1 MRRYFRWVRHPRS
14 SVLAWRNDRNLQKRF
29 IWRVLA
35 PPFVVLVILGLVIF
49 WQLDR
54 YVRSQAIDEL
64 RRAAST
70 TAIKLEREFEIR
82 QTVLERTGTELLNIK
97 GTYTASRQTLETN
110 RSACNTHVKQK
121 RTFKGAEEA
130 SCEPFLAEFAL
141 LGSGSL
147 TAIEEGYAR
156 LGGELI
162 ESQSQSVNDRLSAYK
177 EFFPE
182 TLALMVVD
190 SDKQV
195 VSSALSEA
203 VQVSTKELEL
213 IAAEATT
220 TASEGRILDFNG
232 IKAGIFAYPIEGGA
246 VLSAYNIG
254 SDGFIRTTLESTPI
268 DTKSALAF
276 IVDKE
281 GAPAYPLLPVAD
293 NLSEY
298 HTSLR
303 TSSYIDMPI
312 RAINHIVVGAEA
324 GPSRWLV
331 AVASPS
337 AIVLS
342 PLRDAQLV
350 AVIIIGVLLLG
361 FLWVG
366 AFFIAKTLR
375 SIIGLVAGAVMFS
388 SGKLD
393 YKIRLSNAD
402 REFVSLADT
411 MNTMATRIAAA
422 EKELDEKNKEFI
434 SIATHELRT
443 PLTAILGNLSLVY
456 EDMAAHL
463 DDTVRPLVKQVY
475 ESTNRLRELVNDML
489 DVARLEG
496 GRAEFVL
503 TAVDI
508 GALATDVIAN
518 LQVTAAEKLVSLSYD
533 RQNAQ
538 SVTADESRVRIVL
551 NNFVSNAIKYN
562 RPNGTVSVAHQ
573 VKDGELVTMIK
584 DTGLGI
590 PEDQKAHM
598 FEKFFRVKHEDR
610 KDVVGTGLG
619 MHITREY
626 VIKMGG
632 EVWFES
638 VHGQGT
644 TFYFS
649 LPLATSPERAV
660 TTP

>member
-1 MRRYFRWVRHPRS
+1 
-14 SVLAWRNDRNLQKRF
+14 
-29 IWRVLA
+29 
-35 PPFVVLVILGLVIF
+35 
-49 WQLDR
+49 
-54 YVRSQAIDEL
+54 
-64 RRAAST
+64 
-70 TAIKLEREFEIR
+70 
-82 QTVLERTGTELLNIK
+82 
-97 GTYTASRQTLETN
+97 
-110 RSACNTHVKQK
+110 
-121 RTFKGAEEA
+121 
-130 SCEPFLAEFAL
+130 
-141 LGSGSL
+141 
-147 TAIEEGYAR
+147 
-156 LGGELI
+156 
-162 ESQSQSVNDRLSAYK
+162 
-177 EFFPE
+177 
-182 TLALMVVD
+182 
-190 SDKQV
+190 
-195 VSSALSEA
+195 
-203 VQVSTKELEL
+203 
-213 IAAEATT
+213 
-220 TASEGRILDFNG
+220 
-232 IKAGIFAYPIEGGA
+232 
-246 VLSAYNIG
+246 
-254 SDGFIRTTLESTPI
+254 
-268 DTKSALAF
+268 
-276 IVDKE
+276 
-281 GAPAYPLLPVAD
+281 
-293 NLSEY
+293 
-298 HTSLR
+298 
-303 TSSYIDMPI
+303 
-312 RAINHIVVGAEA
+312 
-324 GPSRWLV
+324 LV